1 MAAVGEAENS
11 ERVFADERQQRI
23 AEFVSGRGRARIG
36 ELAAQF
42 VVTEQTVRKDLRA
55 LQDRGVL
62 KRTHGGAI
70 ALHPLVDRKLSG
82 RESTNQE
89 AKQRIGRACLELLS
103 EGDSA
108 FFDSGTT
115 VGGIARALTA
125 AHQTSSPRFRNLSVL
140 TSALDV
146 AREVADLPTVEHVL
160 LGGQLRSQGGAV
172 VGALAVENLRR
183 FTVGVAFIGISG
195 FAEDGISVATVAE
208 AQVKAAVI
216 ERARHVVVPFDF
228 SKAGATD
235 FARICGL
242 DEVDTVV
249 MDRAAPEIEEL
260 CRVHEIRLIVA
271 ND

>member
-1 MAAVGEAENS
+1 MNTSAP
-11 ERVFADERQQRI
+11 VFADERQQRI
-23 AEFVSGRGRARIG
+23 AEFVAGRGRARIG

-42 VVTEQTVRKDLRA
+42 DVTEQTVRKDLRV
-55 LQDRGVL
+55 LHDQGVL

-70 ALHPLVDRKLSG
+70 ALHPLVDRELAG
-82 RESTNQE
+82 REATNQE
-89 AKQRIGRACLELLS
+89 AKQRIGRACLELLRQ
-103 EGDSA
+103 GDSA

-115 VGGIARALTA
+115 VASIARALKA
-125 AHQTSSPRFRNLSVL
+125 AHHASNSRYRNLSVL

-146 AREVADLPTVEHVL
+146 AREVADLATVEHVL

-172 VGALAVENLRR
+172 VGALALENLQR
-183 FTVGVAFIGISG
+183 FTVEVAFIGVSG
-195 FAEDGISVATVAE
+195 FSEAGISVATVAD

-216 ERARHVVVPFDF
+216 ERARHVVVPFDS

-249 MDRAAPEIEEL
+249 MDHAGLEIEEL
-260 CRVHEIRLIVA
+260 CRAHEIRLIIA
-271 ND
+271 GD